1 MSYTNIFGS
10 ALKNGGII
18 AKPVNYR
25 PKGDKVIVVKI
36 GYLLPAFRRCKSE
49 KAHTIINTI
58 ARVLE
63 KLVALIMNEK
73 SEQNEQEMTAKLTS
87 DNKLLK
93 ELVQIK
99 NRELDMMRWKL
110 KLPAVTID
118 LERATI

>member
-1 MSYTNIFGS
+1 
-10 ALKNGGII
+10 
-18 AKPVNYR
+18 
-25 PKGDKVIVVKI
+25 
-36 GYLLPAFRRCKSE
+36 
-49 KAHTIINTI
+49 
-58 ARVLE
+58 
-63 KLVALIMNEK
+63 MNEK

-118 LERATI
+118 LERATIWQCNDLQATAKKQDRENTRKQQKH